1 MEGCSI
7 CFSKFSEKIDHNKS
21 KKTLLCCH
29 SLCFSCYIRLDKTQ
43 CPFCR
48 TNFNYTDKELIT
60 RNKLDINYSNWQ
72 PPSQITNYIPINIIH
87 SQDNDNGDFLDRD
100 IPFSRVRRNMRRK
113 RRKDLTFQQVLER
126 RNKIKKRCKMKWN
139 KKNGRFKK
147 ELSDIPF

>member
-29 SLCFSCYIRLDKTQ
+29 SLCSSCYLRLDKTQ

-48 TNFNYTDKELIT
+48 TNFNYTDKELIL
-60 RNKLDINYSNWQ
+60 RNQLNINYSNWQ

-87 SQDNDNGDFLDRD
+87 SQDNDNGDDY
-100 IPFSRVRRNMRRK
+100 
-113 RRKDLTFQQVLER
+113 
-126 RNKIKKRCKMKWN
+126 NKWYKTNN
-139 KKNGRFKK
+139 KKNKSLKFKK
-147 ELSDIPF
+147 SKLKLSTRLVLARSEQYSKVNMTESQLQ